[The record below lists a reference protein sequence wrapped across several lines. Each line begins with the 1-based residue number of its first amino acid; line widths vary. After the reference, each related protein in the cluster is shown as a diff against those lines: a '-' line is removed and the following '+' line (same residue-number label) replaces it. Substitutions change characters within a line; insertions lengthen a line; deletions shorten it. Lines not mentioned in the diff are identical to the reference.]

1 MLALQSL
8 ALSAYTFAC
17 DKRLLGLSK
26 LTVLKCVELYDCR
39 RRPNNE
45 ETRKTVLAL
54 EDSLRQ
60 NCPNVNM
67 LFHSRHDQY
76 YTFGDA
82 DTDDS
87 LVVQSYS
94 QESGD
99 NYDVSY

>member
-8 ALSAYTFAC
+8 TLSAYTFAC
-17 DKRLLGLSK
+17 DKHLLGLSK
-26 LTVLKCVELYDCR
+26 LTALKCVELYDC
-39 RRPNNE
+39 RPNNE

-67 LFHSRHDQY
+67 LFHSRHHDY
-76 YTFGDA
+76 YHILGDA

-87 LVVQSYS
+87 SDVQSYS
-94 QESGD
+94 DEFGD
-99 NYDVSY
+99 NSDVSY